1 MADIID
7 LCCSDHSISDVD
19 DDDDPLLS
27 FQPFTA
33 KASSSINSLTKK
45 RKVEECEDLRK
56 ESVKQNRVVLNLDA
70 ESVSTRKGDSS
81 SSSSI
86 PATNKD
92 MTITMSQN
100 AKERLD
106 DTVTERLSSS
116 STDGEIIEIDSSS
129 SISEEE
135 WEDDEQSNSSHDE
148 DMDNLEI
155 IDNKRKMAI
164 QNPYA
169 KKFTFE
175 APAIVSPPLK
185 APSNKP
191 SNMMY
196 QRTPCK
202 PIGNPYQK
210 TSNVRRRQTSFT
222 TSSLSR
228 PIAIAKRRVGK
239 NVMYLLQDGNS
250 GKEKWKLVKAL
261 NEEEKEACQRYR
273 NKQKSIEKSHENK
286 AKFIVHHAELG
297 NIDRVDEIMQQN
309 SLSNIEHYLAV
320 HINSAKI
327 REDQDISDWG
337 KVKREMYFYE
347 HTPLIYAVLK
357 TDMKVVLSLLYTGLC
372 DPTLESCMN
381 CFIDD
386 RYTMHED
393 DVTTALKA
401 AQNQSKIPFDSIE
414 KRNNAKKIEAL
425 ILEALKMW
433 PIAKDKSAESDCS
446 KGSRKYMNRMHRVS
460 NSTTQQQQTMLL
472 RSNLEN
478 ILKE

>member
-1 MADIID
+1 MDDIID
-7 LCCSDHSISDVD
+7 LCCSDHSISDD

-27 FQPFTA
+27 FRPFTA
-33 KASSSINSLTKK
+33 KASSSITSLTKK
-45 RKVEECEDLRK
+45 RKVEESEAVRK
-56 ESVKQNRVVLNLDA
+56 ESVKQNRVVVNLDA
-70 ESVSTRKGDSS
+70 ESVSTRKDDSS

-86 PATNKD
+86 PATNED
-92 MTITMSQN
+92 MTMTMSQN

-116 STDGEIIEIDSSS
+116 NADNEIIEIDSSS
-129 SISEEE
+129 EEE
-135 WEDDEQSNSSHDE
+135 CEDDEQSYSSQE

-155 IDNKRKMAI
+155 IDNKRKMTV

-169 KKFTFE
+169 KKFTCK
-175 APAIVSPPLK
+175 AAAIVSPPLK

-191 SNMMY
+191 SNMMH

-202 PIGNPYQK
+202 PIVNPYLK
-210 TSNVRRRQTSFT
+210 TSNVGGRQTSFS

-239 NVMYLLQDGNS
+239 NVMYLLRDGNS
-250 GKEKWKLVKAL
+250 GMEKWKLVKAL
-261 NEEEKEACQRYR
+261 NEEEKAACQRYR
-273 NKQKSIEKSHENK
+273 NKQKSVEKSNENK

-297 NIDRVDEIMQQN
+297 NINRVDEIMQEIH
-309 SLSNIEHYLAV
+309 LGNIEHYLAA

-337 KVKREMYFYE
+337 KVKRSMYFYE
-347 HTPLIYAVLK
+347 HTPLISAVLR
-357 TDMKVVLSLLYTGLC
+357 TDIKVVLSLLYTGLC

-401 AQNQSKIPFDSIE
+401 AQNQSKRPFDSVE
-414 KRNNAKKIEAL
+414 KRNDAKKIEAL

-433 PIAKDKSAESDCS
+433 PAAKDKSAESACS
-446 KGSRKYMNRMHRVS
+446 EGSRKYMNRMHGVS
-460 NSTTQQQQTMLL
+460 NSSTQQQQTMQL
-472 RSNLEN
+472 RANLEN
-478 ILKE
+478 ILKM

>member
-7 LCCSDHSISDVD
+7 LCCSDHSTSD

-33 KASSSINSLTKK
+33 KASSSITSLAKK
-45 RKVEECEDLRK
+45 RKVEEIEAVRK
-56 ESVKQNRVVLNLDA
+56 ESVKQDRVEVNFDVE
-70 ESVSTRKGDSS
+70 ESVSTIKGNS

-86 PATNKD
+86 PTKNTDA
-92 MTITMSQN
+92 MITISQN
-100 AKERLD
+100 AKQSLD
-106 DTVTERLSSS
+106 DAVTDRPSSS
-116 STDGEIIEIDSSS
+116 NTDSEIIEIGSS
-129 SISEEE
+129 SEEE
-135 WEDDEQSNSSHDE
+135 YDDDEQSNSSHE

-155 IDNKRKMAI
+155 IDNKRNITI

-169 KKFTFE
+169 KKVAFK
-175 APAIVSPPLK
+175 ASAIVSPPLK

-191 SNMMY
+191 SNMMH
-196 QRTPCK
+196 QRAPCK
-202 PIGNPYQK
+202 PIANPYLK
-210 TSNVRRRQTSFT
+210 TSNVEGRQTSFS

-239 NVMYLLQDGNS
+239 NVMYLLRDGNS
-250 GKEKWKLVKAL
+250 GMEKWKLVKAL
-261 NEEEKEACQRYR
+261 NEEEKAACQRYR

-297 NIDRVDEIMQQN
+297 NVDRVDEIMQQN

-320 HINSAKI
+320 NINSARI

-337 KVKREMYFYE
+337 KVKRSMYFYE
-347 HTPLIYAVLK
+347 HTPLISAVLK
-357 TDMKVVLSLLYTGLC
+357 TDIKVVLSLLYTGLC

-401 AQNQSKIPFDSIE
+401 AQNQSKRPFDSIQ
-414 KRNNAKKIEAL
+414 KRNDAKKIEAL

-433 PIAKDKSAESDCS
+433 PTAKDKSAESACS
-446 KGSRKYMNRMHRVS
+446 EGSRKYMNRMHGVS

-478 ILKE
+478 ILKM

>member
-56 ESVKQNRVVLNLDA
+56 ESVKQNRVVLNIDT
-70 ESVSTRKGDSS
+70 ESVSTRKDDSS

-129 SISEEE
+129 EEE
-135 WEDDEQSNSSHDE
+135 CEDDEQSNSSHDE

-191 SNMMY
+191 SNMMH

-210 TSNVRRRQTSFT
+210 TSNVGRRQTSFS

-228 PIAIAKRRVGK
+228 PITIAKRRVGK
-239 NVMYLLQDGNS
+239 NVMYLLRDGNS
-250 GKEKWKLVKAL
+250 GIEKWKLVKAL

-273 NKQKSIEKSHENK
+273 NKQKSIEK
-286 AKFIVHHAELG
+286 V
-297 NIDRVDEIMQQN
+297 M
-309 SLSNIEHYLAV
+309 
-320 HINSAKI
+320 
-327 REDQDISDWG
+327 
-337 KVKREMYFYE
+337 
-347 HTPLIYAVLK
+347 K
-357 TDMKVVLSLLYTGLC
+357 TK
-372 DPTLESCMN
+372 P
-381 CFIDD
+381 
-386 RYTMHED
+386 
-393 DVTTALKA
+393 
-401 AQNQSKIPFDSIE
+401 
-414 KRNNAKKIEAL
+414 
-425 ILEALKMW
+425 
-433 PIAKDKSAESDCS
+433 
-446 KGSRKYMNRMHRVS
+446 
-460 NSTTQQQQTMLL
+460 
-472 RSNLEN
+472 NL
-478 ILKE
+478 